1 MGRKKLSSN
10 HYLFLTNFNEYY
22 PDEYYPDTNEYYPDN
37 LNLIFA
43 ILPTCNF

>member
-1 MGRKKLSSN
+1 MGRRNSPQII
-10 HYLFLTNFNEYY
+10 FLTNFNEYY

-43 ILPTCNF
+43 VLPSCNF